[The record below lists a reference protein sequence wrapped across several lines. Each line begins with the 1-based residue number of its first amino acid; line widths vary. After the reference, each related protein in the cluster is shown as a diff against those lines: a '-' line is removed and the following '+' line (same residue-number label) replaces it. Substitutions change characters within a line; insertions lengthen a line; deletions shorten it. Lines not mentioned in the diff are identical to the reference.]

1 MKPYKLHYTF
11 FLRESILSPVTRGLE
26 SGLVMYTKKRD
37 KMQEIRIK
45 NLLRGTEK
53 TSFIEFESKGKLK
66 ILSFKNFT
74 QRYGDIKKY
83 IK

>member
-1 MKPYKLHYTF
+1 MLKVAQKNN
-11 FLRESILSPVTRGLE
+11 S
-26 SGLVMYTKKRD
+26 KKRE
-37 KMQEIRIK
+37 KMQEITIK
-45 NLLRGTEK
+45 NLLRGTDK
-53 TSFIEFESKGKLK
+53 ISFIEFESKGKLK